1 RLHPLAGERVPAS
14 LATTR
19 KFDFTGIDMNLID
32 FFDKSARLHPN
43 RIDAV
48 FEDRQW
54 RYNEVQDLAIRIGNG
69 LRSSGV
75 LADTKCAVLSRNDPI
90 AFISMLGI
98 LKAQGVWVPLN
109 PGNAKDQ
116 SLH

>member
-1 RLHPLAGERVPAS
+1 
-14 LATTR
+14 
-19 KFDFTGIDMNLID
+19 
-32 FFDKSARLHPN
+32 
-43 RIDAV
+43 
-48 FEDRQW
+48 DRQW

-116 SLH
+116 SLHILNAFDVEVLFFEKDEEDFARTVKEECPGIKLFLCVNGSST